1 MARYEVFEGFM
12 EDLRKKVK
20 RVENKCKKYDC
31 TFSYKEVDEVI
42 KEFPNPKYD
51 PKIDNGEEE
60 FVYFKFIGIE
70 VEGTAIKNDWEFV
83 ASIEHLSTGN
93 LYHKLL
99 TDIEIPTRYRNCAPK
114 CEHCNTSRPRKVT
127 YIVHNV
133 VTDEFKQLASS
144 CIKDYTR
151 GLNAELFA
159 LYASIKS
166 VFAEEE
172 ERFAVGGGYSEFLG
186 FKVENILAYV
196 SETIRCLGYAR
207 STDEYG
213 NYNPFNTAKVA
224 RLLYCEDNL
233 RSELNKYD
241 WQDLDD
247 IHRKI
252 DEKNLVFNGKSEEA
266 QEEVKVALEWLNKQE
281 DASDYIHNLQV
292 IANQNYVGYRNLGL
306 LCSVIPVAYK
316 ALKRLQEQEAREQA
330 HKKQVV
336 ESNYVGTV
344 GERSDFAL
352 TFVREA
358 RFENEWGIVS
368 VCTFTDK
375 NGNVFVWKT
384 QGIVDF
390 KPERAYTLKGTIK
403 EHKEYRGVKQTVIT
417 RCKVVA

>member
-99 TDIEIPTRYRNCAPK
+99 TDIEIPARYRNCPPK
-114 CEHCNTSRPRKVT
+114 CEHCNTSRPRKNT

-133 VTDEFKQLASS
+133 VTGEFKQLASS

-151 GLNAELFA
+151 GLNAELFT

-172 ERFAVGGGYSEFLG
+172 ERFNGGSGYSEFKG
-186 FKVENILAYV
+186 FAVDRFLPYV
-196 SETIRCLGYAR
+196 AETIRCFGYAKR
-207 STDEYG
+207 TDEYG
-213 NYNPFNTAKVA
+213 GYNPYNTASVA
-224 RLLYCEDNL
+224 DLLYCEENL
-233 RSELNKYD
+233 RSNLSKYD
-241 WQDLDD
+241 WDKLND

-252 DEKNLVFNGKSEEA
+252 ESKGLVFNADSEEA
-266 QEEVKVALEWLNKQE
+266 KNDVKVALDWLNSQE

-292 IANQNYVGYRNLGL
+292 ITKQNYVGYRNLAL
-306 LCSVIPVAYK
+306 LCSVIPVAFK
-316 ALKRLQEQEAREQA
+316 ALKRLQEQEARAQA
-330 HKKQVV
+330 HKKQVA

-344 GERSDFAL
+344 GDRKDFAL

-358 RFENEWGIVS
+358 RFETEWGITS
-368 VCTFTDK
+368 VCTFTDD

-390 KPERAYTLKGTIK
+390 KPDTAYTLKGTIK